1 MEAVEYASRLV
12 EVDSVSQK
20 SNQLISTRVS
30 DFLTRLG
37 FELEILSYVD
47 ANQQTKVSLVA
58 RRGQGQ
64 GGVAY
69 LCHTDVVPV
78 DDWDIEICK
87 PFQPTIRSNRL
98 YGRGSCDMKGS
109 LACALA
115 AVERISVREQSHPIY
130 FVCTADEELGTVG
143 AKIVDQQSRFFQ
155 EMVDSN
161 TVGIVGE
168 PTLLNVVHAHK
179 GAFGCT
185 VTGRG
190 IAAHSSTREGVNA
203 NHALIPILPFLLELQ
218 KQTESDSRLQ
228 NHAFDPPT
236 LSWNITLQNEP
247 LAVNITPSMARANI
261 FLRPMPNVAH
271 QPLLDLLQAECE
283 RLGLE
288 YQFIDRTS
296 PWMCDPAA
304 LHIEQMLAITNTAA
318 PQTVCF
324 ATDGGA
330 LQRLKNLVVCGP
342 GDIAQA
348 HRRDEYIAIE
358 QLQKGSEVFEKAF
371 RFWSCSQTPST
382 ASTIVFSSKST
393 DAGTSTEPSNEEL
406 DYTIRPAMAEDITAI
421 QELMQPFVQQRK
433 LLRRSRAELMAL
445 IPNGF
450 VAESDDRLVGFSS
463 VEVYSKKLGEIQGLV
478 VDQRFQGRGV
488 GSELVRFCV
497 QRAAEKGILEV
508 MAISSSENFLRKLG
522 FDYSLP
528 DQKRALFFQLRSRD
542 ELYKDQPTAE

>member
-1 MEAVEYASRLV
+1 MEAVEYTSRLV
-12 EVDSVSQK
+12 EIDSVSHK

-58 RRGQGQ
+58 RRGTGL
-64 GGVAY
+64 GGIAY

-78 DDWDIEICK
+78 EDWDIEICK
-87 PFQPTIRSNRL
+87 PFQPTIRSQRL

-155 EMVDSN
+155 EMVDCN

-168 PTLLNVVHAHK
+168 PTMLNVVHAHK

-185 VTGRG
+185 ITGRG
-190 IAAHSSTREGVNA
+190 IAAHSGTRAGVNA
-203 NHALIPILPFLLELQ
+203 NHDLIPILPFLLELQ
-218 KQTESDSRLQ
+218 KQTENDPSLKNNS
-228 NHAFDPPT
+228 FDPPT

-261 FLRPMPNVAH
+261 FLRPMPGVNH
-271 QPLLDLLQAECE
+271 QPLLDMLQSECQ

-288 YQFIDRTS
+288 YNFIDRTS
-296 PWMCDPAA
+296 SWMCDPAA
-304 LHIEQMLAITNTAA
+304 PHIQQMLKITETSV

-330 LQRLKNLVVCGP
+330 LQRMKNLVVCGP

-348 HRRDEYIAIE
+348 HRRDEYITLE
-358 QLQKGSEVFEKAF
+358 QLQKGSDVFERAF
-371 RFWSCSQTPST
+371 RFWSCVEHSTT
-382 ASTIVFSSKST
+382 ASTVVFSSKS
-393 DAGTSTEPSNEEL
+393 AHSEISTEPNADDL
-406 DYTIRPAMAEDITAI
+406 DYTIRPAVAEDITAI

-450 VAESDDRLVGFSS
+450 VAESNDKIVGFSS

-478 VDQRFQGRGV
+478 VEERFQGHGV

-497 QRAAEKGILEV
+497 QKAAEKGILEV
-508 MAISSSENFLRKLG
+508 MAISSSESFLRKLG

-542 ELYKDQPTAE
+542 ELYPDKPATE